1 MSQDTVQA
9 QIDNLDSTSLPS
21 SVDEFYTQ
29 LKVMVESM
37 ESDVIKTTKGNK
49 AAATRLRKS
58 LRLLKSTSGD
68 FVKMTLGKLDR

>member
-1 MSQDTVQA
+1 MSQDTVQE

>member
-1 MSQDTVQA
+1 MSQDTVQE
-9 QIDNLDSTSLPS
+9 QINNLDSTSLPS

-37 ESDVIKTTKGNK
+37 ESDVVKTTKGNK